1 MTTQS
6 RTTYVHLIGAVL
18 RYTVLE
24 IGLSV
29 TLLPFVY
36 VLLSSL
42 KTPSE
47 YYPCATHFFPQ
58 STHLAKLHHDFQRPQ
73 STTRVIFL

>member
-6 RTTYVHLIGAVL
+6 QTNFSHLIGAVL
-18 RYTVLE
+18 RYTVLG

-36 VLLSSL
+36 VILSSL

-47 YYPCATHFFPQ
+47 IIQIPPSFFPKAPTWQ
-58 STHLAKLHHDFQRPQ
+58 NFITINVH
-73 STTRVIFL
+73 